1 MTRTASA
8 RLKLTVA
15 LWGVILAL
23 VVVCAVSVG
32 AALHQ
37 SAAAADRSGPGSPPP
52 RPGTAAPAQGDAEA
66 SADGVVTEEDGI
78 LPAGVSVFDD
88 AYPGVAR
95 LSPELGDALR
105 RAADDAA
112 QQGVVIHVNSGWR
125 SPEYQDQ
132 LLQDAVSDYGSEA
145 EAARWVATAAT
156 SAHVAG
162 EAVDIGSF
170 DAVAWMSTHGAA
182 YGLCQTYSNES
193 WHFELR
199 PDAVRGGCPTPY
211 ADPTQDPRMQG

>member
-1 MTRTASA
+1 MNRTASA
-8 RLKLTVA
+8 RLKPSVA
-15 LWGVILAL
+15 LWGLILAL
-23 VVVCAVSVG
+23 VIACAVSVG

-37 SAAAADRSGPGSPPP
+37 SAAGADRSVPGSSLPQE
-52 RPGTAAPAQGDAEA
+52 PGPVEPARGAEVV
-66 SADGVVTEEDGI
+66 ADGVVTEEDGI
-78 LPAGVSVFDD
+78 LPDGVSVFDD
-88 AYPGVAR
+88 AYPGIAR
-95 LSPELGDALR
+95 LSGELGDALR
-105 RAADDAA
+105 RAAEDAA
-112 QQGVVIHVNSGWR
+112 REGVVIHVNSGWR

-132 LLQDAVSDYGSEA
+132 LLQDAVSDYGSKA

-199 PDAVRGGCPTPY
+199 PDAVRGGCPSPY
-211 ADPTQDPRMQG
+211 ADPTQDPRMRG